1 VIQSLPEID
10 EEAVK
15 ARINDTLARLD
26 TNEEIAEF
34 YDELRAQVSLRRAQ
48 LDAELIFEVNFL
60 RAAEALLMKRMEEA
74 HAKRLPAICF
84 DITIDVKKD
93 TVYDAVPLYADLMQA
108 LPLIDISK
116 AIYKKTEYVTNGT
129 ALNKLVRDY
138 GEGSNVGMAVRK
150 HMTVVSGRAK
160 LKIER
165 KK

>member
-1 VIQSLPEID
+1 MQSLPEID

-48 LDAELIFEVNFL
+48 LDTELVFETNFI
-60 RAAEALLMKRMEEA
+60 RAAEALLIKRMEEA
-74 HAKRLPAICF
+74 NAKRLPAGPF
-84 DITIDVKKD
+84 DITLDVKKE
-93 TVYDAVPLYADLMQA
+93 TVYDAEPLYLELVEV
-108 LPLIDISK
+108 LPPAEFEK
-116 AIYKKTEYVTNGT
+116 AVHIEKAFVTNGT

-138 GEGSNVGMAVRK
+138 GEGSNVGLAVRK